1 MRSFGATSRARI
13 VALLIL
19 FAAARVQAAEPL
31 LGTWKMTSQTVDG
44 HATDPDPVT
53 LRIFKSGDGFEFD
66 YSVPVNNINFV
77 GTKFTSVHLD
87 GTEGDIRD
95 SHGQKIGIVK
105 IAKSGPSQYK
115 TMIQGSN
122 RPAAVGKLSVSAD
135 GKTLTSEA
143 DATTP
148 GKESTHAVQVF
159 SRR

>member
-1 MRSFGATSRARI
+1 M
-13 VALLIL
+13 VALLIVL
-19 FAAARVQAAEPL
+19 AAAQARAAEPL
-31 LGTWKMTSQTVDG
+31 VGTWKMTSQVVNG
-44 HATDPDPVT
+44 HAADPDPVT

-77 GTKFTSVHLD
+77 GTRFTSVRLD

-95 SHGQKIGIVK
+95 SHGKKIGIVK
-105 IAKSGPSQYK
+105 ITKSGSSQYK
-115 TMIQGSN
+115 AIIQGPN
-122 RPAAVGKLSVSAD
+122 RPTAVGKITISAD

-143 DATTP
+143 DAAMP